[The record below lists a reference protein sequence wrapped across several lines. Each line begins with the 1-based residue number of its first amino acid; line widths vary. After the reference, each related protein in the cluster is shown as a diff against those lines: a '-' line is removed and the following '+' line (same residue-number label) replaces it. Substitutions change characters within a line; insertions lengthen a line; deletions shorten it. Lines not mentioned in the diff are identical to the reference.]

1 MPRGVAEIVLD
12 PRISDGIQGFLQPLW
27 VRRFR
32 CPDCGAVYTLR
43 PDTFARGFRYSFM
56 TILSSLVRRITGLS
70 LLPHPSR
77 QAQQHWYRGL
87 RLQSSRTGNVPHPGI
102 ETLNT
107 LLARDIVP
115 FTHSFQCAILR
126 L

>member
-1 MPRGVAEIVLD
+1 MPRYFE
-12 PRISDGIQGFLQPLW
+12 GFLQPLW

-32 CPDCGAVYTLR
+32 CPDCGTVYTLR
-43 PDTFARGFRYSFM
+43 PDAFARGFRYSFM
-56 TILSSLVRRITGLS
+56 TILSSLMRRITGRG

-77 QAQQHWYRGL
+77 QVQQHWYRGL
-87 RLQSSRTGNVPHPGI
+87 RFQASRTGNVPYPDI

-115 FTHSFQCAILR
+115 FTRSFQCAILR